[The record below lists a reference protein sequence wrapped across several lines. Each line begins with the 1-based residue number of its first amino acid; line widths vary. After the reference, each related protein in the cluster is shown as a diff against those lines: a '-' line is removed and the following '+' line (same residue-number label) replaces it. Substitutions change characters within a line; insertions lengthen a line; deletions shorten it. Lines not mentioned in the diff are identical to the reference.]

1 MSNDLTALVQ
11 QTEDEDPLR
20 ALQATRALRAELERI
35 EAVHVRRARVAGLPW
50 AQIADALQVSKQ
62 AVHKKYGRR

>member
-1 MSNDLTALVQ
+1 MSDLAALLQ

-20 ALQATRALRAELERI
+20 ALQAARALRAELERI
-35 EAVHVRRARVAGLPW
+35 EAVHVRRARVNGLPW